1 MLYGHILPFIVRVIK
16 PTCIQHVDGPSDT
29 APAGPVEEE
38 LRGPSALRT
47 ELLAISRD
55 SLGERASDV
64 LEEASWRLRLGCVWT
79 RKRYAVM
86 R

>member
-16 PTCIQHVDGPSDT
+16 LTCIQHVDGPSDT

-38 LRGPSALRT
+38 LRGPRALLRA
-47 ELLAISRD
+47 ELLRYHVTHLAR
-55 SLGERASDV
+55 GERRA
-64 LEEASWRLRLGCVWT
+64 EEASRRLRLGCVWT
-79 RKRYAVM
+79 RRRYAVV

>member
-38 LRGPSALRT
+38 LRGPRALLGA
-47 ELLAISRD
+47 ELLTISRD
-55 SLGERASDV
+55 TLGERRAT
-64 LEEASWRLRLGCVWT
+64 C
-79 RKRYAVM
+79 
-86 R
+86 